1 MKWRSIHKEDI
12 TNVNVYVPNTG
23 ETKYLEQILA
33 EFKGEIDSNTVRVG
47 NFNISLLIVDKLFQ
61 QKISK
66 ETTVLNNS
74 IVQLELTEKQRPFH
88 SVASEHTL
96 LTTHRPFSR
105 TDNVTLYVRVY
116 FWTLYSIPFV

>member
-12 TNVNVYVPNTG
+12 TSVNVYIPNIG

-33 EFKGEIDSNTVRVG
+33 ELMGEIDSNTVIVG
-47 NFNISLLIVDKLFQ
+47 HFSISLLIVDKLFR

-74 IVQLELTEKQRPFH
+74 IVQLEQTEKQRLFH

-96 LTTHRPFSR
+96 LTTHRLFSR
-105 TDNVTLYVRVY
+105 IDNVTLYVRVY
-116 FWTLYSIPFV
+116 FLTLYSIPFV

>member
-12 TNVNVYVPNTG
+12 TSVNIYVPNIG
-23 ETKYLEQILA
+23 ETKYFEQILA
-33 EFKGEIDSNTVRVG
+33 ELKGEIDSNTVRVG
-47 NFNISLLIVDKLFQ
+47 NFNISLLIVDKLFR

-74 IVQLELTEKQRPFH
+74 LVQLELTDKQRQFH

-96 LTTHRPFSR
+96 LTVHRPFSR
-105 TDNVTLYVRVY
+105 IDNLTLYVRVY